1 MPWSTTEICDGV
13 AHRLGGDEH
22 PGAAVGVV
30 HGVGHQVA
38 RPRRRSAPRDPK
50 TSSSW
55 SPRVTRVMSLAAAS
69 MALVSTAAAT
79 TSSSRTCTGISSGS
93 SPWRR
98 DSSMICWTSRESRSL
113 SVQHPAG
120 EALHG
125 LGVVGG
131 LVDRLGQQPDGA
143 DGGLELVAHVGHEV
157 AAHGLDP
164 ALAGAVLD
172 QRQHQARAQGGD
184 ARDHGAGRR
193 AVAGEL
199 HLGLADLAVAAYDV
213 DEVAQVLDEDLV
225 AAHQPEGVR
234 RRGGL
239 EHVVVG
245 VHDHRGGAQHGQH
258 GGHAGRHEGLVDVR
272 QAALLS
278 VADVPGEYGAAGDD
292 RPDDGSQRCLGRRVH
307 VSIVRTSRGHD
318 PPLGA
323 MAPVLCP
330 EFTTR
335 SPQAVGRAPGAT

>member
-1 MPWSTTEICDGV
+1 MV
-13 AHRLGGDEH
+13 AAGHQGDVLGGRVDGAGVDRGGHDVVDPHLHRHLQRVVALEARQLDDLLDQ
-22 PGAAVGVV
+22 PGEP
-30 HGVGHQVA
+30 VA
-38 RPRRRSAPRDPK
+38 
-50 TSSSW
+50 
-55 SPRVTRVMSLAAAS
+55 L
-69 MALVSTAAAT
+69 
-79 TSSSRTCTGISSGS
+79 
-93 SPWRR
+93 
-98 DSSMICWTSRESRSL
+98 
-113 SVQHPAG
+113 VQHPAG

-143 DGGLELVAHVGHEV
+143 HGGLQLVAHVGHEV

-164 ALAGAVLD
+164 TLAGAVLD
-172 QRQHQARAQGGD
+172 QRQHEARPQGSD

-213 DEVAQVLDEDLV
+213 DQVAQVLDEDLV
-225 AAHQPEGVR
+225 AAHQPEGVG

-258 GGHAGRHEGLVDVR
+258 GGHAGRHEWLVDVR

-318 PPLGA
+318 PPLDA

-335 SPQAVGRAPGAT
+335 SPPRSGGRVGPT